1 MSGWHR
7 RAQDLKRDI
16 KAGTM
21 EILQMKINSYEAGG
35 WEQASEIRVVN
46 GKPTVQMKM
55 KNRKGA

>member
-7 RAQDLKRDI
+7 RAQDLKREV
-16 KAGTM
+16 KAGTK

-35 WEQASEIRVVN
+35 WKQVSEIRVVN
-46 GKPTVQMKM
+46 GKPTVMMAM